1 MQSLV
6 LRKCSLRVGYLEPT
20 IRHRSF
26 ASTGSENDLPKEM
39 PISFVNE
46 ATKRRDLQLLKQIAK
61 RTREDYLRGRTHLL
75 TAFYECGSLQNVEQT
90 FIEIQSIQQPHDWM
104 WQLLIA
110 STAEHKSIE
119 DVMTLFNE
127 FKKTRLPSSSI
138 WTTVIGA
145 AAKSGRNNLVDE
157 LVRDQQNQLQLQA
170 DREERMRMS
179 AEQQPSDLKNAD
191 VPTSS
196 PMKFTSES
204 SAPVEKTWKD
214 IPHVPNP
221 IALLDEMLTS
231 GFVPTPSQWREM
243 SILIAKWKPTSFPDL
258 LNRIP
263 HSVKPDPQIWN
274 AGIWCQTESKNALDL
289 FHQMKKFTHPN
300 PQTWNV
306 LFASL
311 KKEDEEAPALIEEAL
326 KKNKDSLTRWS
337 SLLLFTKL
345 GQSTR
350 ALEIFRTLQA
360 EDHVT
365 LENWELFL
373 RALWSAK
380 ETETALAL
388 FQEIPNP
395 TPQLWSTMIQG
406 FHSKILGNFQKFSE
420 LL

>member
-1 MQSLV
+1 
-6 LRKCSLRVGYLEPT
+6 
-20 IRHRSF
+20 
-26 ASTGSENDLPKEM
+26 
-39 PISFVNE
+39 
-46 ATKRRDLQLLKQIAK
+46 
-61 RTREDYLRGRTHLL
+61 
-75 TAFYECGSLQNVEQT
+75 
-90 FIEIQSIQQPHDWM
+90 
-104 WQLLIA
+104 
-110 STAEHKSIE
+110 
-119 DVMTLFNE
+119 
-127 FKKTRLPSSSI
+127 
-138 WTTVIGA
+138 
-145 AAKSGRNNLVDE
+145 
-157 LVRDQQNQLQLQA
+157 
-170 DREERMRMS
+170 MRMS

-395 TPQLWSTMIQG
+395 TPQLWSTMIQEVAVHQG
-406 FHSKILGNFQKFSE
+406 VEEASNWVSKLSKVDSRSVNVKLFRDVLSRLRSPFTESDVIAFQKMLRRFDVMHVPLYHRLIQMYISIGRKDLGQSLFGEMQVDGPHPQVSSWEALFE
-420 LL
+420 LFREQRRRRDKSRHSDDHEWLDLSRRLLCSRNNSKRASQDET